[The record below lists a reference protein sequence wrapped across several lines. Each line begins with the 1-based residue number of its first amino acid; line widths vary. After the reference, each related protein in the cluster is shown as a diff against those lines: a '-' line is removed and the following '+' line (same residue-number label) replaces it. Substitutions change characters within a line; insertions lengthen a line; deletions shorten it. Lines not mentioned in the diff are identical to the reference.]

1 MLWNVKQNYRAMPW
15 KGEKNA
21 YKIWLSEIILQQ
33 TRVEQ
38 GLKYYEAFVSAF
50 PTIEALAKAPE
61 TKVFKLW
68 EGLGYYTRCK
78 NLIHTAKYVTQQYN
92 GVFPTTYE
100 SILELKGIGPYTA
113 AAIASFAYNLPYAVI
128 DGNVYRVLARFFGN
142 ALPIDS
148 AVGKKEFATL
158 AQALLDKKK
167 PGHYNQAIMDFGA
180 TVCKPK
186 LPLCTDCVLQKKC
199 VAYNTN
205 SVNQFPVKE
214 KKITKKIRWINY
226 LIVEQ
231 DKKIF
236 VRKRTEN
243 DIWQA
248 LYEFIEVPF
257 EGEIDWTNMK
267 TTTWAKAIFGKTLF
281 EIVCIS
287 KVYKQQ
293 LTHQTILGQFVQISI
308 AGNVQ
313 INGYN
318 AVKKSKMNLL
328 PFSKFITNYLQDKNV
343 SLNLF

>member
-1 MLWNVKQNYRAMPW
+1 MLWNIRQNKREMPW

-38 GLKYYEAFVSAF
+38 GLKYYEAFVGAF
-50 PTIEALAKAPE
+50 PTIEALASASE
-61 TKVFKLW
+61 TTIFKLW
-68 EGLGYYTRCK
+68 EGLGYYSRCK
-78 NLIHTAKYVTQQYN
+78 NLIYTAKYVAQQCK

-100 SILELKGIGPYTA
+100 SILQLKGVGPYTA
-113 AAIASFAYNLPYAVI
+113 AAIASFAYDLPYAVI
-128 DGNVYRVLARFFGN
+128 DGNVYRVLSRYFAN
-142 ALPIDS
+142 ALPIDG
-148 AVGKKEFATL
+148 AEGKKEFAKL
-158 AQALLDKKK
+158 AQSLLDEKN
-167 PGHYNQAIMDFGA
+167 PAQYNQAIMDFGA

-186 LPLCTDCVLQKKC
+186 LPLCYNCVLQKNC
-199 VAYNTN
+199 LAYTTN

-214 KKITKKIRWINY
+214 KKIIKKTRWINY

-231 DKKIF
+231 NKKIF

-257 EGEIDWTNMK
+257 NREIEWANIK
-267 TTTWAKAIFGKTLF
+267 TETWAKQIFGLTSF
-281 EIVCIS
+281 EVISIS

-293 LTHQTILGQFVQISI
+293 LTHQTILGQFVQIKL
-308 AGNVQ
+308 AKEVQ
-313 INGYN
+313 IFGYE
-318 AVKKSKMNLL
+318 ALKKSKINLL
-328 PFSKFITNYLQDKNV
+328 PFSKFITNYLQDNNV